1 MWVSKPS
8 LGWSLP
14 ATIRCTR
21 RGHASATLPDYSGLL
36 ASSATHGR
44 DGIPNSTS
52 VRFAASPG
60 WSLFHATSRTEPWG
74 GLWGQGVVAAG
85 AVVCCGVVGGSGVVG
100 CGGVVDGGGVVGSGG
115 VVVGGG
121 VVAAGVVAGPHQ

>member
-8 LGWSLP
+8 HGWSLP

-52 VRFAASPG
+52 VKLVASPG
-60 WSLFHATSRTEPWG
+60 WSLFHATSLTEPWG
-74 GLWGQGVVAAG
+74 GLWWQGVVAAG
-85 AVVCCGVVGGSGVVG
+85 AVVCCGMVRGSGVVG
-100 CGGVVDGGGVVGSGG
+100 GGGAVDGGGVVGSGG
-115 VVVGGG
+115 VVGGG
-121 VVAAGVVAGPHQ
+121 GLVAAGVVAGPH